1 MEERKR
7 TLFFLSLPKLV
18 VVVLASLLVMFVGDV
33 DRLTGRDFAVSAF
46 YLVPICWAGWA
57 AGRRAGILVAVFST
71 LAWFVA
77 DHKSGFIYNHPLTPY
92 WNALMLLVFFLV
104 VLWLL
109 SAFQKAHYHLEET
122 VQHRTAALQAEIAER
137 KRLELAK
144 LQAERL
150 AIVGTMAAEV
160 AHEVRNPLASIT
172 LNLDL
177 IQKEINTLAAGGEHS
192 TSEGNLL
199 VGEMREEVLRIQ
211 RVIEDYLQFARL
223 PKPRTQPVALNELL
237 ERKLAFINGEF
248 ERARVKLLTHLDPA
262 LKIIAVDGEQLWQ
275 ALLNLI
281 RNSLEAM
288 SEGGELTIGTWRDS
302 KQVRLRVTDTGKGMT
317 EVQLQ
322 QVFTPFFTTKPRGT
336 GLGLTL
342 VQQIV
347 TEHGGHLECES
358 APGKG
363 STFTIILPCRDNT
376 DEPGK

>member
-1 MEERKR
+1 MDERKR
-7 TLFFLSLPKLV
+7 TLFFLSLPKPG
-18 VVVLASLLVMFVGDV
+18 VVVLASLLAMCVGDM
-33 DRLTGRDFAVSAF
+33 DHLTGRDFAVSAF
-46 YLVPICWAGWA
+46 YLVPVCWAGWA
-57 AGRRAGILVAVFST
+57 AGHRAGMLVAMLST
-71 LAWFVA
+71 VAWFIA
-77 DHKSGFIYNHPLTPY
+77 DHESGFIYKHPLTPY

-137 KRLELAK
+137 KRLEQAK

-177 IQKEINTLAAGGEHS
+177 VQKEIKQLAAGREHS

-223 PKPRTQPVALNELL
+223 PKPRPQPVAVNELL

-248 ERARVKLLTHLDPA
+248 ERARVKLLTHFDPA

-288 SEGGELTIGTWRDS
+288 PEGGELTIGTWGDS

-317 EVQLQ
+317 ETQLE
-322 QVFTPFFTTKPRGT
+322 QVFKPFFTTKARGT

-363 STFTIILPCRDNT
+363 STFTIILPFREKT